1 MLRGRRRREM
11 SDMSTLASV
20 LAALCRTRDA
30 ILALCQSA
38 SVGYVPN
45 ADAEVFAGLIR
56 DRNEAE
62 VLAQNSGLK
71 PENLDFTGKPI
82 DFWPRIMQEA
92 ANQNLVAAVI
102 ENLRRRY
109 PVV

>member
-20 LAALCRTRDA
+20 LAALCRTRHA
-30 ILALCQSA
+30 ILALSQSD
-38 SVGYVPN
+38 SVRYVPHAN
-45 ADAEVFAGLIR
+45 AEVFACLIR

-71 PENLDFTGKPI
+71 PENVDFIEKLI
-82 DFWPRIMQEA
+82 DFWPRIIFFFKQKTAYE
-92 ANQNLVAAVI
+92 VST
-102 ENLRRRY
+102 
-109 PVV
+109 